1 MQLALNLP
9 NPLAA
14 RQSLFIDHDQPFTT
28 SRAIAE
34 RFGKWH
40 RDVLR
45 ATENLINNI
54 PDPAFRERNF
64 ALTFYPVPGPNGA
77 VRQEPEY
84 RLTHDGFA
92 LLAMRFTGSEAL
104 AWQIAFLSAFNALE
118 AELKS
123 RVERESLALYRLRPH
138 WRPILDGT
146 ESGRSRLEICAA
158 TGHRSPNTITANR
171 RRLRAA
177 GLLPQRAAIL
187 LGLKDDPATLK
198 TKA

>member
-14 RQSLFIDHDQPFTT
+14 RESLFLDHDQPYTT
-28 SRAIAE
+28 SRAVAE
-34 RFGKWH
+34 RFGKRH

-45 ATENLINNI
+45 ATENLIDGI

-77 VRQEPEY
+77 IRQEPEY

-123 RVERESLALYRLRPH
+123 RVEREANALYRIRPN
-138 WRPILDGT
+138 WRAIRVGT
-146 ESGRSRLEICAA
+146 EGGLTRKQICTL
-158 TGHRSPNTITANR
+158 TGHRSPDTITANKR
-171 RRLRAA
+171 RMRAA
-177 GLLPQRAAIL
+177 GLFESQ
-187 LGLKDDPATLK
+187 
-198 TKA
+198 